1 MFFEPSLGVP
11 HCRHFQKTP
20 LSESLGSAG
29 LSLCAKHG
37 CMAEIGPGWGPSVW
51 FVTGL
56 RLQVLLVI
64 VAASIPKN
72 VPSKPMLSAFCHG
85 NGWSMWDEV
94 NANCG
99 HMWPK
104 MGINTFRSS
113 AFVYDSGHWIGGQS
127 HMAVVSALDKLGY
140 PQVFRSFSDRF
151 PIKINTC

>member
-37 CMAEIGPGWGPSVW
+37 CMAEIGPGWASVW

-94 NANCG
+94 NANL
-99 HMWPK
+99 WPYVAQD
-104 MGINTFRSS
+104 GDQHLPVVSFCLWFR
-113 AFVYDSGHWIGGQS
+113 GHWIGGQS

-151 PIKINTC
+151 PIVFR